1 MASSDNQEL
10 LARSIRVVNLPV
22 GFNSDNVLNNLK
34 NAGNIESIKLGITEM
49 IVTYSSSDER
59 DLSKMYDGCSIED
72 YTIKLEDPTTLEVN
86 SNQSQPAEQ
95 QHALEAPVEHKSE
108 TGQRH
113 QEQYVEEPRHEAQ
126 EPIKQQEPVTVQ
138 DNESH
143 NREPVERSRPV
154 ESEVS
159 YQERSEPSQVER
171 RSEAPHSQPERRSEI
186 PHSQQE
192 STHAKSSDNSKDLL
206 RDLQNTNL
214 PARAGL
220 PENDSFKTV
229 TRGSYL
235 LVFTM
240 VWGLQLFLRA
250 LF

>member
-34 NAGNIESIKLGITEM
+34 NAGNIESIKLGTTEM

-86 SNQSQPAEQ
+86 SNQNHSAEQ
-95 QHALEAPVEHKSE
+95 LHSVEAPVEHKSE
-108 TGQRH
+108 PEQR
-113 QEQYVEEPRHEAQ
+113 QEHVEEPYHESQ
-126 EPIKQQEPVTVQ
+126 EPAKQQELAAPQ
-138 DNESH
+138 DTEPH
-143 NREPVERSRPV
+143 NQEPVERSRPV

-171 RSEAPHSQPERRSEI
+171 RSEAPHNQPERRSEVSY
-186 PHSQQE
+186 SQQE
-192 STHAKSSDNSKDLL
+192 STHAKASDNSKDLL

-229 TRGSYL
+229 TKGSYL